1 MVPHRYF
8 YINSVSWCEDLIRIH
23 CIQSAIRKN
32 VTSDPES
39 SESEEDENEGEN
51 VDLTPEEITSMEALN
66 LVDRLQ
72 TFFDNYMTLEKK

>member
-1 MVPHRYF
+1 MSDNF
-8 YINSVSWCEDLIRIH
+8 ILINDS
-23 CIQSAIRKN
+23 
-32 VTSDPES
+32 
-39 SESEEDENEGEN
+39 N